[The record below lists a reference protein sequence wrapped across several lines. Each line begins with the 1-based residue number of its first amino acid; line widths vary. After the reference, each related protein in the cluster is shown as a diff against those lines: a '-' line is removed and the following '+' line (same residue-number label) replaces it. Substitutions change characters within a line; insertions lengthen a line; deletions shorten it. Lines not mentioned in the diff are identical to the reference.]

1 VNAGSA
7 SGRYEHTQRSVP
19 ILLLFCLAGVVGALM
34 ALLLPGTRALPLG
47 PRLVIAASA
56 LAMFGS
62 GVVFSSLTT
71 RIADGRLA
79 WHFGPGLMQKAV
91 PLAEVASA
99 VPARTTWVDGWGI
112 HLTGRGWLYNVA
124 GRQAVLVT
132 MVDGKRFMLGTDEP
146 DALAQAIRGR

>member
-1 VNAGSA
+1 VSVRSA
-7 SGRYEHTQRSVP
+7 SRPYEHTQRSVP
-19 ILLLFCLAGVVGALM
+19 VLLLFCLAGAGALA
-34 ALLLPGTRALPLG
+34 ALLLPVTRSFPLG

-71 RIADGRLA
+71 RVADGRLA
-79 WHFGPGLMQKAV
+79 WHFGLGLTRKAV
-91 PLAEVASA
+91 PLTEVVSA
-99 VPARTTWVDGWGI
+99 IPARTTWVDGWGI

-132 MVDGKRFMLGTDEP
+132 MRDGRRFMLGTDEP
-146 DALAQAIRGR
+146 DALLQAILGR